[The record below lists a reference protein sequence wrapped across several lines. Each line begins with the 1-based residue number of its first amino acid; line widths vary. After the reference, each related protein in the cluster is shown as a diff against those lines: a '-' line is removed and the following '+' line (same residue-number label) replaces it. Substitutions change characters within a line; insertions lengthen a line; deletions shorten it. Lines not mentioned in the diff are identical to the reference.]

1 MKVLLSFFITFNLYA
16 VDFAEV
22 QEQIFDAK
30 CVMCHSGP
38 FAPLGLDLST
48 YGSLVTNP
56 PFQVIIK
63 GDPENSILY
72 NAVLSGRMPARGRR
86 LDQEQLKLMYDWILA
101 GAPEFE
107 E

>member
-1 MKVLLSFFITFNLYA
+1 MKYIILFLMSFNLYA

-22 QEQIFDAK
+22 QEQIFDSK
-30 CVMCHSGP
+30 CVMCHSGI

-48 YGSLVTNP
+48 YGSIVDNP
-56 PFQVIIK
+56 PFQVIKK
-63 GDPENSILY
+63 GDAENSILY
-72 NAVLSGRMPARGRR
+72 KVVLSGRMPARGRR
-86 LDQEQLKLMYDWILA
+86 LNQDELKLMYDWINA

>member
-1 MKVLLSFFITFNLYA
+1 MKYLIFFLISFNLYA
-16 VDFAEV
+16 LDFADV

-38 FAPLGLDLST
+38 FAPIGLNLST
-48 YGSLVTNP
+48 YDSVITNP
-56 PFQVIIK
+56 PFQVVVK

-72 NAVLSGRMPARGRR
+72 NAVLSGRMPARGIR
-86 LDQEQLKLMYDWILA
+86 LNQDELKLMYDWIEA